1 MGAKFSQIGIYLPE
15 KTLSNEE
22 LAEEF
27 PEWAA
32 DKIGDKIG
40 ISTRHLAAEEETALD
55 MAVKACEIILTDELK
70 NRIDFILLCTQ
81 SPDYMLPTSACILQY
96 RLGLRTDIGAL
107 DFNLGCSGFIYG
119 LALSKGLISSGIAS
133 NILLV
138 MSETYTKHIQKTDKS
153 NRSIFGDGAAA
164 IIVEKSTSEK
174 IGEFVLGTDGSGK
187 DNLIIHSGG
196 MRNRLIASENILFQE
211 NQEIL
216 NPGYLYMNGPEIF
229 NFTIKSVPS
238 LVFETL
244 IRNKT
249 TLDDIDFVIFH
260 QANKYIL
267 EYLRKKLKIQ
277 ENKFFIDM
285 EETGNTVSATIPI
298 AIHSARQKGLIKS
311 GDKVLL
317 TGFGVG
323 YSWGAVIVEI

>member
-1 MGAKFSQIGIYLPE
+1 MGSRISDIGVYLPD
-15 KTLSNEE
+15 KILSNEE
-22 LAEEF
+22 LAAEF

-32 DKIGDKIG
+32 EKIGDKIG
-40 ISTRHLAAEEETALD
+40 ISKRHIAADDETALD
-55 MAVKACEIILTDELK
+55 MAVKACEHILTDELK

-81 SPDYMLPTSACILQY
+81 SPDYLLPTSACILQD

-119 LALSKGLISSGIAS
+119 LALSKGLIASGIAS

-138 MSETYTKHIQKTDKS
+138 MSETYTKHILKTDKS

-164 IIVEKSTSEK
+164 ILVEKSTNEQ
-174 IGEFVLGTDGSGK
+174 IGEFVLGTDGRGK

-196 MRNRLIASENILFQE
+196 MRNRVEPSKNKLFQ
-211 NQEIL
+211 QDMEIL

-238 LVFETL
+238 LVSETL
-244 IRNKT
+244 LRNKT
-249 TLDDIDFVIFH
+249 TLDKIDFVIFH

-267 EYLRKKLKIQ
+267 EYLRKKMKIP
-277 ENKFFIDM
+277 EDKFYIDM

-298 AIHSARQKGLIKS
+298 ALASARKKNLIKQ